1 MPRLSLLRIAQK
13 TFIRP
18 RQIQPCRYISLNS
31 YRLGQIVPFH
41 LSDIGEGIKEVT
53 VKEWFIKPGDKVAQ
67 FDQICEVQSDKASV
81 TITSR
86 YDGVISKLHFDVDDI
101 AQTGDAL
108 VDIELEDSG
117 SGSEAPETSS
127 TQAQIQEKDA
137 VNVNESTENNVKSK
151 KALATPA
158 VRRIASEHGINITEV
173 QGSGKDGRVLKEDI
187 LAFVN
192 LQTSGEKL
200 RQTTT
205 TAIPPSSAK
214 IEKNALQQQQPPAV
228 AVKPTEP
235 VPVRIKK
242 PQIILSPGQDRT
254 EPVKGIT
261 KAMVKSMSEALK
273 IPHFGYKDEID
284 MSALVQLRKELKNL
298 AESQGVKLSYMP
310 VILKACS
317 LALDQYPI
325 LNAYFDA
332 NAETITYK
340 ADHNI
345 GVAMDTPQ
353 GLLVPNIKKIQQLNI
368 LDIAEELNRLQDL
381 GLRGK
386 LPSSDLTGGT
396 FSLSNIGSIGGT
408 YAKPVI
414 MPPQVA
420 IGALGKIQKLPR
432 FDSNDNIIKAHIMN
446 VSWSADHRVI
456 DGATMARF
464 SNIMKNYVENPSS
477 MILSLR

>member
-1 MPRLSLLRIAQK
+1 MNLYLEK
-13 TFIRP
+13 F
-18 RQIQPCRYISLNS
+18 N
-31 YRLGQIVPFH
+31 
-41 LSDIGEGIKEVT
+41 
-53 VKEWFIKPGDKVAQ
+53 
-67 FDQICEVQSDKASV
+67 
-81 TITSR
+81 TI
-86 YDGVISKLHFDVDDI
+86 
-101 AQTGDAL
+101 
-108 VDIELEDSG
+108 
-117 SGSEAPETSS
+117 P
-127 TQAQIQEKDA
+127 
-137 VNVNESTENNVKSK
+137 
-151 KALATPA
+151 
-158 VRRIASEHGINITEV
+158 
-173 QGSGKDGRVLKEDI
+173 GSGKDGRVLKEDI

-345 GVAMDTPQ
+345 GKR
-353 GLLVPNIKKIQQLNI
+353 NNH
-368 LDIAEELNRLQDL
+368 NRLRNNMTSLLSKYTKTASDQIINTSCTISHNFCNQINDFFKQN
-381 GLRGK
+381 GLV
-386 LPSSDLTGGT
+386 
-396 FSLSNIGSIGGT
+396 FIIE
-408 YAKPVI
+408 AKI
-414 MPPQVA
+414 
-420 IGALGKIQKLPR
+420 
-432 FDSNDNIIKAHIMN
+432 S
-446 VSWSADHRVI
+446 
-456 DGATMARF
+456 
-464 SNIMKNYVENPSS
+464 
-477 MILSLR
+477 